1 MLPLLAQGGGPLG
14 LWLASLLVRAHKNKV
29 VVALANKLARISGK
43 RSFVPR
49 LHEGCGAG
57 EGCWLVSGLLV
68 RA

>member
-1 MLPLLAQGGGPLG
+1 MRQALTRGLLLGLLAI
-14 LWLASLLVRAHKNKV
+14 LLR
-29 VVALANKLARISGK
+29 K